1 MISRIKP
8 EHQSPIEQCRWI
20 AGTLILEKSPHIWNW
35 SDYSIM
41 DMCWGLCSVAALAK
55 GANLLLRA
63 DKPAGF
69 SIYCM
74 QMQVHMEPPFR
85 TKNHYSVARLA
96 TIFSGKENYTSGL

>member
-8 EHQSPIEQCRWI
+8 EHQSPVEPCGWI
-20 AGTLILEKSPHIWNW
+20 ACTLILEKSPHIWNW

-55 GANLLLRA
+55 CTYLLLRA
-63 DKPAGF
+63 DKLAGF

-74 QMQVHMEPPFR
+74 QMQIHVDSPFGA
-85 TKNHYSVARLA
+85 KNNHSVASLA